1 MSIVK
6 GSISSPMNI
15 PLDIMVS
22 ASSASAQGNIT
33 QRSNGGIRSARPGSS
48 GRYNPKVNLQIPNNP
63 ASAFFTNIN
72 TQIKRLKKRP
82 DRPSS

>member
-1 MSIVK
+1 M
-6 GSISSPMNI
+6 
-15 PLDIMVS
+15 
-22 ASSASAQGNIT
+22 A
-33 QRSNGGIRSARPGSS
+33 
-48 GRYNPKVNLQIPNNP
+48 NNP

>member
-1 MSIVK
+1 M
-6 GSISSPMNI
+6 
-15 PLDIMVS
+15 
-22 ASSASAQGNIT
+22 
-33 QRSNGGIRSARPGSS
+33 
-48 GRYNPKVNLQIPNNP
+48 PNNP